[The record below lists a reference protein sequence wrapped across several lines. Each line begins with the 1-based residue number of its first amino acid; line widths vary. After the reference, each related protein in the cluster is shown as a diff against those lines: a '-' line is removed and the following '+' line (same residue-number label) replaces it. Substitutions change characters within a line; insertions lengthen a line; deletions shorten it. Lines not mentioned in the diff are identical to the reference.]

1 LSKTFRLRLQNIS
14 KLEIIVGT
22 VDRTDRKLIFSVEKI
37 IINYCYS
44 IFGVYIEKVGSNYI
58 NSLRINDNLVVN
70 SVCLPKIDSEPIY
83 LKVVLSGWGRVD
95 LDKEGLPKI
104 LNKAVTKLYSIQKCR
119 INWFDI
125 GLKKTY
131 ASKI

>member
-1 LSKTFRLRLQNIS
+1 
-14 KLEIIVGT
+14 
-22 VDRTDRKLIFSVEKI
+22 LIKRD
-37 IINYCYS
+37 
-44 IFGVYIEKVGSNYI
+44 KDI

-70 SVCLPKIDSEPIY
+70 SVCLPKIDSEPIH

-104 LNKAVTKLYSIQKCR
+104 LNNVIKLYSIQKCR

-125 GLKKTY
+125 RLRK
-131 ASKI
+131 